1 MLFNF
6 FFLFNLL
13 FLMHAFIISFG
24 LLTLFPFHC
33 FLFKLTLKP
42 ISIYHLITEEAPIE
56 ASASVSMASAEST
69 APKERKTPTATPI
82 PMKGFFDGA
91 DVFVGTTT
99 FTTPLGR
106 LLLKQQFLHQSL
118 FLPRRVP

>member
-1 MLFNF
+1 MVK
-6 FFLFNLL
+6 
-13 FLMHAFIISFG
+13 
-24 LLTLFPFHC
+24 T
-33 FLFKLTLKP
+33 
-42 ISIYHLITEEAPIE
+42 ISIYHLITEKAPIE
-56 ASASVSMASAEST
+56 ASASVSMAFTKST
-69 APKERKTPTATPI
+69 ALKERETPTAAPI

-118 FLPRRVP
+118 FLPRRVPQLRELSLTCSTMFLPFFLLLKRKPPPQ